1 MTTMTNTP
9 DILKKIITRKEE
21 EVAECKKNISEKQM
35 LDAAYKDRDTRDFY
49 QALKDKADAKQNAI
63 IAEIKKAS
71 PSKGVLRENFN
82 PVEIAKSYE
91 QAGAACLSV
100 LTDKDFFQ
108 GGNQYLVDVRKAVS
122 IPVLR
127 KEFII
132 DPYQIYEARTLGADC
147 ILLIAACLS
156 DEQMEDFAMRA
167 IAINMDVLVEV
178 HNLEELQRTLLLRLP
193 MIGINNRNLRTFGV
207 ALETTVELMKEIK
220 EDTLII
226 TESGILSAND
236 VAFMHKHHIYS
247 FLVGEAFMRHDNP
260 GKALQDIFGVNK

>member
-1 MTTMTNTP
+1 LGINF
-9 DILKKIITRKEE
+9 I
-21 EVAECKKNISEKQM
+21 
-35 LDAAYKDRDTRDFY
+35 YKSSY
-49 QALKDKADAKQNAI
+49 DKANRTSTSSFRGL
-63 IAEIKKAS
+63 AS

-91 QAGAACLSV
+91 KAGAACLSV

-108 GGNQYLVDVRKAVS
+108 GDNQYLSDVREAVS

-147 ILLIAACLS
+147 ILLITACLS

-178 HNLEELQRTLLLRLP
+178 HNIEELERTLQLRLP
-193 MIGINNRNLRTFGV
+193 MIGINNRNLRTFDV
-207 ALETTVELMKEIK
+207 SLETTVELMKEIK

-226 TESGILSAND
+226 TESGILTADD
-236 VAFMHKHHIYS
+236 VNFMREHNIYS
-247 FLVGEAFMRHDNP
+247 FLVGEAFMRQDDP
-260 GKALQDIFGVNK
+260 GKALQDIFRVNK